1 MQVIQVIQAIQVKQF
16 IHVICTSYRIYTERV
31 TISSCAIWWPNL
43 QLMQVALSGGQI
55 CNKCKWH
62 HLVVKFSTN
71 ASGAMLLPNLVQVTE
86 SIFGSIGNVYKKDP
100 ECIFFAIDILCVEFI
115 RY

>member
-1 MQVIQVIQAIQVKQF
+1 MQLVPPDDQILNQSKLCHLVVKD
-16 IHVICTSYRIYTERV
+16 
-31 TISSCAIWWPNL
+31 AIWWSNL
-43 QLMQVALSGGQI
+43 QLMQAVPYGGQI